1 MVLNANFDYDFGT
14 GDLTDGNAKFAYV
27 LMHELGHAMR
37 LGHVN
42 EWGESMYPSVT
53 DWPSQNWFE
62 RDTIS
67 TNDRLGVSQSVDIA
81 STFTFS
87 ACGIS
92 VMDPLDIDCAPVVE
106 VAEVEDAATPVPYPN
121 PFENVIN
128 LPSAGVWTLMD
139 ITGKVVQRPP
149 TTNTF
154 IATGELPAG
163 CYFLQSQNTIEP
175 STYRMIKE

>member
-1 MVLNANFDYDFGT
+1 
-14 GDLTDGNAKFAYV
+14 
-27 LMHELGHAMR
+27 MHELGHAMR

-67 TNDRLGVSQSVDIA
+67 TNDRLGVSQAVDIA

-92 VMDPLDIDCAPVVE
+92 AMDPLDIDCQPVVE
-106 VAEVEDAATPVPYPN
+106 VTEVETEAPAPYPN
-121 PFENVIN
+121 PFDDFIN
-128 LPSAGVWTLMD
+128 LPNAAAWTLMD
-139 ITGKVVQRPP
+139 ITGKVVQHAPNASKAI
-149 TTNTF
+149 TTK
-154 IATGELPAG
+154 GLPAG
-163 CYFLQSQNTIEP
+163 CYLLRSEGTTEP
-175 STYRMIKE
+175 RTYRMIKG